1 MRRFRADCTKAGPA
15 AAASLPHSKIFA
27 FILLH
32 CSSGIQNQSLS
43 EKRSKERRAAAELS
57 EKDAVNMLEMAR
69 REFNVDDSRIYF
81 MVHSPGGGGALPMG
95 GMYSTIWVAVAGLAP
110 AASGFQW
117 AVRCHEFPEAG
128 S

>member
-1 MRRFRADCTKAGPA
+1 
-15 AAASLPHSKIFA
+15 
-27 FILLH
+27 
-32 CSSGIQNQSLS
+32 
-43 EKRSKERRAAAELS
+43 
-57 EKDAVNMLEMAR
+57 MLEMAR

-95 GMYSTIWVAVAGLAP
+95 GTCSTIWAAVAGLAP